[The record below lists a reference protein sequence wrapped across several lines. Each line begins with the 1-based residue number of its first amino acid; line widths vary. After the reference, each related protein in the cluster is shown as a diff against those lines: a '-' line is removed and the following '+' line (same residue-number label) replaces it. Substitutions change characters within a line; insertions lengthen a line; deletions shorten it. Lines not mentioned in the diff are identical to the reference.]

1 MFKAKIYG
9 AGSIGAHYAHELVN
23 NGFEVDIFD
32 ISKDA
37 LLRFKKKIYPIN
49 LQLFSD
55 LYQPEKLSII
65 SRLYPS
71 MMHSCNGFELVMLK

>member
-9 AGSIGAHYAHELVN
+9 AGSIGAHYAHALVN

-37 LLRFKKKIYPIN
+37 LLRFKKKFILLDISFFPIK
-49 LQLFSD
+49 LQF
-55 LYQPEKLSII
+55 
-65 SRLYPS
+65 
-71 MMHSCNGFELVMLK
+71 